1 MKLALSLKA
10 RLAGLALVAVVG
22 AAALASFNLY
32 SSQSNSQALSQV
44 YEQNVR
50 GLVELQKVDSHLRE
64 VRFRVAGVLLDVMP
78 VPGSLN
84 HLRESRPAIEG
95 SWKSF
100 REVVDP
106 APGTEEA
113 ELLTALNEGQ
123 PAVAQVLDKI
133 EKAYSA
139 GDKAALTD
147 VLEGDWAMLHKR
159 FIKPLQQLVPLK
171 DAGARARFEATTS
184 ANRRL
189 AVAAMV
195 LALVVVGTTLVT
207 AWRVMRSVTQPLA
220 RLGGSVRSIA
230 AGDLSCDVPVGS
242 SDEIG
247 QLAAGVRDMQD
258 ALQRLVGEVQQSA
271 ESVRLAS
278 GEIAQGNVQLSE
290 RTEQQASSLQQT
302 AASMEQMTSAVKHS
316 AASSQ
321 QASQLSASASAVASR
336 GGEIVGK
343 VVGTMGEIEA
353 SSKRIAE
360 IIGTIDGIAFQTNI
374 LALNAAVEA
383 ARAGE
388 QGRGFAVVAAEVRS
402 LAQRSAQAAR
412 EIKALIGAS
421 VEKIAAGGVL
431 VRDAGRTMEDIVL
444 QVKRVTDLVTQISAS
459 SQEQSQGIDQ
469 VSDSV
474 GELDRTT
481 QSNAALVEQSAAA
494 AQSLREQADALAR
507 TVSAF
512 KLRRQVV

>member
-1 MKLALSLKA
+1 MKLAFSLKA
-10 RLAGLALVAVVG
+10 RLAGLALVTVVG
-22 AAALASFNLY
+22 ASTLAGFNVY
-32 SSQSNSQALSQV
+32 SSHSNSQALSEL

-50 GLVELQKVDSHLRE
+50 GLVELQKVDSQLRE

-84 HLRESRPAIEG
+84 HLRESRPSIEA

-100 REVVDP
+100 LEVVDP
-106 APGTEEA
+106 SVGTEQA
-113 ELLTALNEGQ
+113 ELLKALNEGQ
-123 PAVAQVLDKI
+123 ADMAKVLGKI
-133 EKAYSA
+133 ETAYSS

-147 VLEGDWAMLHKR
+147 VLEGDWALLHKR

-171 DAGARARFEATTS
+171 EAEARTRFEATNA
-184 ANRRL
+184 ANRQL
-189 AVAAMV
+189 AMATLSMA
-195 LALVVVGTTLVT
+195 LLVVGSTLVV
-207 AWRVMRSVTQPLA
+207 AWRVVRSVTQPLA
-220 RLGGSVRSIA
+220 SLGDSVRAIA
-230 AGDLSCDVPVGS
+230 SGDLSRDVRVGS

-247 QLAAGVRDMQD
+247 QLAAGVRDMQG
-258 ALQRLVGEVQQSA
+258 ALRQLVGDVQQSA

-278 GEIAQGNVQLSE
+278 GEIAQGNLQLSE
-290 RTEQQASSLQQT
+290 RTEQQASNLQQT
-302 AASMEQMTSAVKHS
+302 AASMEHMASTVKHS
-316 AASSQ
+316 AVSSQ
-321 QASQLSASASAVASR
+321 QANQLAASACTVASR
-336 GGEIVGK
+336 GGEIVDR
-343 VVGTMGEIEA
+343 VVGTMGEIQA
-353 SSKRIAE
+353 SSQRIAE

-421 VEKIAAGGVL
+421 VERIEAGGAL
-431 VRDAGRTMEDIVL
+431 VGDAGRTMQDIVV
-444 QVKRVTDLVTQISAS
+444 QVKRVTDLVAEISAS

-469 VSDSV
+469 VYGAV
-474 GELDRTT
+474 GELDRAT

-512 KLRRQVV
+512 NLRGRTA